1 MNTATATRRSVAA
14 GTLCRRC
21 RRRDPEPGHPHCLTC
36 AGALAKIEVVRQPT
50 PEPEK
55 RPLATR
61 KRVELAVAWTL
72 LALVGWGFI
81 KIAPFLWLM
90 TKALAVLLPV
100 CFLALA
106 GPRRTSYQ
114 AYRYRQYRRRVYG
127 DISRTQGHFQ
137 IEFREYTRVGRHA
150 VAESTRFSNR
160 TSLSSA
166 GWPCPRVG
174 SAGTELCRSPRSLPG
189 HDLRLDWH
197 WTDCPGVNP

>member
-36 AGALAKIEVVRQPT
+36 ASALAKIEVVRQPT

-61 KRVELAVAWTL
+61 KPVELAVAWTL
-72 LALVGWGFI
+72 LALVGWGLI

-100 CFLALA
+100 WFFLALA
-106 GPRRTSYQ
+106 GHRRTPYQ
-114 AYRYRQYRRRVYG
+114 TYRYRQDRRRVYG
-127 DISRTQGHFQ
+127 DS
-137 IEFREYTRVGRHA
+137 
-150 VAESTRFSNR
+150 
-160 TSLSSA
+160 
-166 GWPCPRVG
+166 
-174 SAGTELCRSPRSLPG
+174 
-189 HDLRLDWH
+189 
-197 WTDCPGVNP
+197 